1 MGSRM
6 GASTRKSA
14 GIREKINPAAIA
26 DVVAVIARYNP
37 ALSKT
42 ALAAAGTVIAAVSAA
57 AARLSPDQQQ
67 RVVAD
72 EGELV
77 QAVEAAVSKLV
88 AKPRDELM
96 SVRVQK
102 PVEVSQGAGL
112 GQIVELHEGRRRL
125 AAFATPTRL
134 EDWAGPVAGPGEIEK
149 AFGTKRSTLH
159 DWQRRGAVIGLLRGE
174 RKHVFPLAQ
183 FVDGRPVEGM
193 ARITQIIRNPRV
205 AWQWLLEPK
214 PSIGGSPLDRL
225 KSGALDDVV
234 EAAERDFA

>member
-1 MGSRM
+1 MS
-6 GASTRKSA
+6 ASTRKSA

-26 DVVAVIARYNP
+26 DVIAVIARYNP

-42 ALAAAGTVIAAVSAA
+42 ALTATGTVVAAVSAA

-77 QAVEAAVSKLV
+77 EALEAAVSKLV
-88 AKPRDELM
+88 GEPTRGKLVPI
-96 SVRVQK
+96 RVPK

-112 GQIVELHEGRRRL
+112 GQMVDLEEGRRRL
-125 AAFATPTRL
+125 AAFAAPTRL

-193 ARITQIIRNPRV
+193 TRITQIIHNPRV
-205 AWQWLLEPK
+205 AWQWLLQPK
-214 PSIGGSPLDRL
+214 PSLGGSPLDRL
-225 KSGALDDVV
+225 KSGALGDVV